1 MEVIANAAALLAGAT
16 PSLVGAAIW
25 LGCGIVTCVI
35 AKSKG
40 KNGCGWLVIR
50 LALGPIGVIIALAA
64 GKIGKTGKK
73 IENHVIPPADTTE
86 RKCPFC
92 AEKIKTEAILCRFCG
107 RDVPKY
113 EPQPQEQNI
122 AREPNESG
130 VVKKRPGTLIIW
142 IIGSAVAV
150 AAGYA
155 AFHFLFAGGKSPKRT
170 INEKQEALCGV
181 IDRYRAIYKSELSS
195 ERHINR
201 SEVLDSAYRD
211 RNEEMNRVIGD
222 GRAEKWRGTIT
233 KIRGDSND
241 ASITVRLSCD
251 AEIHSTSDHPIR
263 EGTLAYSGLVG
274 VREKDTVTISG
285 RFIKKGM
292 FMGNNIWERSFTQGG
307 SMREPEFLFA
317 FDEISKT
324 P

>member
-1 MEVIANAAALLAGAT
+1 MEVIASVTTLLAGAT
-16 PSLVGAAIW
+16 TPLVGAVIW

-40 KNGCGWLVIR
+40 KNGCGWLTIR
-50 LALGPIGVIIALAA
+50 LALGPVGIIIALAA
-64 GKIGKTGKK
+64 GKFGKRGKK
-73 IENHVIPPADTTE
+73 IENRVIPSTDTAE

-92 AEKIKTEAILCRFCG
+92 AEKIKTEAIICRFCG

-113 EPQPQEQNI
+113 EPHPQEH
-122 AREPNESG
+122 AREPDESV
-130 VVKKRPGTLIIW
+130 VVKKRLGGLIIW
-142 IIGSAVAV
+142 IIGSAVV
-150 AAGYA
+150 IAAGYA
-155 AFHFLFAGGKSPKRT
+155 AVHFLFAGRKSPKRV
-170 INEKQEALCGV
+170 INEKQEALCSV
-181 IDRYRAIYKSELSS
+181 IDRYRTIYKSELSS
-195 ERHINR
+195 ERHVNR

-222 GRAEKWRGTIT
+222 GRAEKWKGTIT
-233 KIRGDSND
+233 KIRGDSSD

-263 EGTLAYSGLVG
+263 EGTPAYSGLVG

-317 FDEISKT
+317 FDEILKT